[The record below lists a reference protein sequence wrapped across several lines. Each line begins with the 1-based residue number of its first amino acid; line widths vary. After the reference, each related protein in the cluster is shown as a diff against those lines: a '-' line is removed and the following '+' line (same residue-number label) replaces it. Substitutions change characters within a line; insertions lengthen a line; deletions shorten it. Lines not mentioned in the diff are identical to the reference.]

1 MTPAVLTLCL
11 GLATVAL
18 AAAAGNALVLLAG
31 YLTRR
36 QAWPAFGARPTASLL
51 VQARLAPLTL
61 TLVCVPLVQLAFWR
75 YEPAH
80 KAEVTGVVLPLLA
93 TAGVWVLAVMARR
106 AWQCVQ
112 ATGRVAEAWRQA
124 GVPAHVPG
132 WDGRAWIVDT
142 TFPVVAVVGVGRG
155 ELYVSAAVVR
165 ACSAAEIAAIAAHE
179 RAHVTG
185 RDNLTRM
192 LFALAPAARR
202 AAARIERA
210 WAATA
215 EEIADLNARASG
227 DGVTLAQALVKVAR
241 LALGA
246 TAPPPLPLAVSAFI
260 GGDDLEGR
268 VRRLLEPAQHP
279 GRPLRG
285 MPFAAIV
292 PAAAAAAIWAL
303 PEIYEAAEFLV
314 KLGR

>member
-1 MTPAVLTLCL
+1 M
-11 GLATVAL
+11 
-18 AAAAGNALVLLAG
+18 
-31 YLTRR
+31 
-36 QAWPAFGARPTASLL
+36 
-51 VQARLAPLTL
+51 
-61 TLVCVPLVQLAFWR
+61 CVPVVQLAFWR

-80 KAEVTGVVLPLLA
+80 QAETTGVVLPLLA
-93 TAGVWVLAVMARR
+93 AAGGWVLVVVARR
-106 AWQCVQ
+106 AWQCVHG
-112 ATGRVAEAWRQA
+112 TWRVAQAWRQA

-132 WDGRAWIVDT
+132 WHGRAWIVDT
-142 TFPVVAVVGVGRG
+142 HFPVVAVVGVGRG

-215 EEIADLNARASG
+215 EEIADRHARAAG
-227 DGVTLAQALVKVAR
+227 DGVTLAQALIKVAR

-246 TAPPPLPLAVSAFI
+246 TAPPALATSAFI
-260 GGDDLEGR
+260 GGDDLDGR
-268 VRRLLEPAQHP
+268 VRRLLEPAQPP
-279 GRPLRG
+279 GRSLRG
-285 MPFAAIV
+285 MPVAAIV
-292 PAAAAAAIWAL
+292 PVAVAAAAWAL